1 MCRDSAQAFSHDQ
14 VDQLLRCVMS
24 KNLNNAICSPLNDNF
39 LGGLGRNGAEH
50 RMTALRTSSWLCP
63 EGFEGCLLLFHLLC
77 SRLWFLTEKDK
88 LMLAEDALQGC
99 STETALFTTRP
110 FYLILAIVG
119 LSGQFLRS
127 RGAAVATSGF
137 LACCLLGSWV
147 MVGDLPVLIWC
158 GYLQILG
165 GFITWPDTQSSSW
178 ENVSKT
184 QDFLVKTDIIR
195 I

>member
-1 MCRDSAQAFSHDQ
+1 MTRLISCSGVLWAKILTTLSVHRWMTTFWGALGETGQSTEWQHCAHLHDFVLRD
-14 VDQLLRCVMS
+14 LRDVYFFF
-24 KNLNNAICSPLNDNF
+24 ICSV
-39 LGGLGRNGAEH
+39 H
-50 RMTALRTSSWLCP
+50 V
-63 EGFEGCLLLFHLLC
+63 
-77 SRLWFLTEKDK
+77 WFLTEKDK